1 MSDSW
6 KPERA
11 PKGLSGRSNKF
22 WSTVTAKYDLRPD
35 EYRLLEDSCRTM
47 DVVDALQ
54 VSFRGEPLTVV
65 GGRGQVT
72 VHPLLV
78 ELRQQRI
85 VLASLLK
92 QLGLPSEEE
101 GESGTVLG
109 FPRSVQARKAAM
121 SRWTVA
127 HGYAG

>member
-1 MSDSW
+1 MM
-6 KPERA
+6 
-11 PKGLSGRSNKF
+11 G
-22 WSTVTAKYDLRPD
+22 TVD
-35 EYRLLEDSCRTM
+35 ELEK
-47 DVVDALQ
+47 AL
-54 VSFRGEPLTVV
+54 RGEPLTAT

-92 QLGLPSEEE
+92 QLGLPSEAE
-101 GESGTVLG
+101 GESRTVSG
-109 FPRSVQARKAAM
+109 APRSVMARHAAM
-121 SRWTVA
+121 SRWKVA